1 MWLEFHGLLI
11 FSHFV
16 EGEGVELSN
25 EMLEVARL
33 ALEGKT
39 SDVRLYL
46 AKLIRRMRKED
57 PAYASKLEN
66 LLKSEP
72 ARSNGVLRKTNS
84 KEESFYQGEG
94 LSLLR
99 DFQSKNESTPL
110 LDNSVK
116 VLLQQI
122 VMERKY
128 SEKLEENGLYPTSSI
143 IFQGPPGVGKT
154 MTAHWLARELDLPL
168 YILDLT
174 AVMSSLLGR
183 TGSNL
188 RSVLDYAK
196 SHSCVL
202 FLDEIDAIAKK
213 RSDESDV
220 GEIKR
225 LVNVLLQEI
234 EDWPQ
239 QGVLIAAT
247 NHPELVDPALWRRFD
262 LDIGFELPSE
272 ENVRKAVVE
281 FLGDDIESFSS
292 IVDLLVDS
300 QKGES
305 YSNIKRTINKL
316 RKLKLISPK
325 EFEKN
330 CIHYLSPSVS
340 EMSRQERI
348 SFAVKL
354 VSDFSYPKQKAAKL
368 LGVSRDTIRKKLEQT
383 CA

>member
-1 MWLEFHGLLI
+1 M
-11 FSHFV
+11 
-16 EGEGVELSN
+16 ELSN

-354 VSDFSYPKQKAAKL
+354 VSDFSFPKQKAAKL
-368 LGVSRDTIRKKLEQT
+368 LGVSRDTIRKKIEQT